1 MRRVVLAVGLLLAA
15 VLPLGCAGA
24 DGQRAQELLEES
36 DRALAQ
42 VESFRFSGRMTMET
56 PVGDFRMVLF
66 GGGDAKPGGAFFMT
80 MKSPDLPEFPET
92 TMVVRGDEG
101 WMKLNGGWQSLHVP
115 PAQATGIEQFDMAQ
129 YVKDVDLDED
139 SEVDGKPAVKITG
152 VIDTAGL
159 VDGLVGELGA
169 VGGGPVPDLS
179 EMLGDTRAVIYLS
192 PESHLPLRILL
203 DLTMEVQGEEVEMHL
218 DYAIRNVN
226 EPVEV
231 PDPGA

>member
-1 MRRVVLAVGLLLAA
+1 MRRVVLVVGLLLAA

-66 GGGDAKPGGAFFMT
+66 GGGDANPGGAFFMT

-101 WMKLNGGWQSLHVP
+101 WMKLNGGWQSFPVP
-115 PAQATGIEQFDMAQ
+115 PTQATGIEQFDMAQ

-159 VDGLVGELGA
+159 VDGLVGQFGA

-192 PESHLPLRILL
+192 PESHLPLRMLL

-218 DYAIRNVN
+218 DYAITNVN
-226 EPVEV
+226 EPVAV

>member
-1 MRRVVLAVGLLLAA
+1 MRRVVLAVGLLVAA
-15 VLPLGCAGA
+15 LLPLGCAGA

-101 WMKLNGGWQSLHVP
+101 G
-115 PAQATGIEQFDMAQ
+115 
-129 YVKDVDLDED
+129 
-139 SEVDGKPAVKITG
+139 
-152 VIDTAGL
+152 
-159 VDGLVGELGA
+159 
-169 VGGGPVPDLS
+169 
-179 EMLGDTRAVIYLS
+179 
-192 PESHLPLRILL
+192 
-203 DLTMEVQGEEVEMHL
+203 
-218 DYAIRNVN
+218 
-226 EPVEV
+226 
-231 PDPGA
+231 

>member
-1 MRRVVLAVGLLLAA
+1 MRRVVLAVGLLVAA
-15 VLPLGCAGA
+15 LLPLGCAGA
-24 DGQRAQELLEES
+24 DGQRAQELLDES

-56 PVGDFRMVLF
+56 PMGDFRMVLF
-66 GGGDAKPGGAFFMT
+66 GGGDAKPGGSFFMT
-80 MKSPDLPEFPET
+80 MKSPDLSEFPET

-101 WMKLNGGWQSLHVP
+101 WMNLNGGWQSLPVP
-115 PAQATGIEQFDMAQ
+115 PVQATGIEQFDMAQ

-159 VDGLVGELGA
+159 VDGLVGQLGA

-179 EMLGDTRAVIYLS
+179 DMLGDTRAVIYLS
-192 PESHLPLRILL
+192 PESHLPLRMLL
-203 DLTMEVQGEEVEMHL
+203 DLTMEVQGEEIEMHL
-218 DYAIRNVN
+218 DYAITNVN